1 VNLPRLL
8 RTTAFRLA
16 LRYALV
22 YVCLMG
28 LFLVAL
34 FWSSHRYIDSQKAA
48 GLAQEL
54 DALVQKFESGG
65 RPRLAAEVSEREE
78 HRLKKGRYY
87 LLVGP
92 DGARIAGNLLA
103 WPSDSHVP
111 VDGKVHSIW
120 LEDSVIPGAQHD
132 DDAYGPVIA
141 RQLPDGSRLL
151 LARNIRHMEDL
162 EDITLYLT
170 PVILIV
176 AALLAL
182 AMGVTLGRT
191 ILGRMDAIS
200 RTAGEIMGG
209 DLSRRIQVGDR
220 NDEFNALA
228 RRLNAMLERVQHL
241 ITGMREVTDNVAH
254 DLRSPLSRLRN
265 RLEVTLLE
273 RRSEAEYRQAI
284 RRSVEDTESLIE
296 TFNALLGIAQM
307 EAGSARTPWGRVDLN
322 RLAGDLV
329 ELYEPAAL
337 MMGQQLRLTS
347 GESAEIGGSRDLLAQ
362 AIGNLLD
369 NAIKY
374 TPKGGIIRVAVK
386 PSRDLVEVIVSD
398 SGPGIPEAEKTHV
411 LERFVRLES
420 SRHTPGNGLGL
431 SLVKAIAG
439 VHHAE
444 LVLDDNRPG
453 LVVTLRLPRDKAVD
467 PAANGGVTVERTAGE
482 AKERL
487 SALRP

>member
-296 TFNALLGIAQM
+296 TRSTQVAYDESIDM
-307 EAGSARTPWGRVDLN
+307 DTS
-322 RLAGDLV
+322 RLD
-329 ELYEPAAL
+329 
-337 MMGQQLRLTS
+337 
-347 GESAEIGGSRDLLAQ
+347 GG
-362 AIGNLLD
+362 
-369 NAIKY
+369 
-374 TPKGGIIRVAVK
+374 GGIN
-386 PSRDLVEVIVSD
+386 PDY
-398 SGPGIPEAEKTHV
+398 
-411 LERFVRLES
+411 
-420 SRHTPGNGLGL
+420 
-431 SLVKAIAG
+431 
-439 VHHAE
+439 
-444 LVLDDNRPG
+444 
-453 LVVTLRLPRDKAVD
+453 LPRDPDNGCQPVYPNQFVRVNNIFEVVKAAHGYTAWADKHPAYQFTQGRSGQGVD
-467 PAANGGVTVERTAGE
+467 DLYAPEIASVPLPVPASQLDPGVMDCTSLPDPGVATGDDSWTDSFTNIRCYDSLKVQAVLNEIDGYNHDRTAK
-482 AKERL
+482 APRPC
-487 SALRP
+487 SA